1 MTVSNSSVAFK
12 RTTCMDL
19 TMQASFGQLVQFLV
33 IYLSNNSVVLY
44 SRVHYLDSL
53 S

>member
-1 MTVSNSSVAFK
+1 MKMTVSNSSVAFK

-33 IYLSNNSVVLY
+33 IYLSSVVLY